1 MQNNNAGR
9 KQGRPRGFEESE
21 IIRAAQAA
29 FLRLGFEAAAYE
41 EIGNSVGLSK
51 PSLYN
56 SFGDKSALFH
66 RAMADYATAASAQIL
81 ATYKKSKSLHA
92 GVATVLQE
100 AATVY
105 TPDPA
110 ISVGCLLV
118 GTALP
123 ATVNDPEARR
133 IYAGFIEGLE
143 RELTAATRERFAA
156 DALDLGKS
164 PGQVALLITS
174 LIFSLAVRARAG
186 VSRVELRRTAKNLAA
201 LVD

>member
-1 MQNNNAGR
+1 MQNNIVGR
-9 KQGRPRGFEESE
+9 KPGRPRGFDEAA

-29 FLRLGFEAAAYE
+29 FIRLGFEAVPYE
-41 EIGNSVGLSK
+41 EIGNSIGLSK

-66 RAMADYATAASAQIL
+66 RAMDDYATSASAQIV
-81 ATYKKSKSLHA
+81 ATYKKSNSLQA
-92 GVATVLQE
+92 GVAAVLRE
-100 AATVY
+100 AATIY

-133 IYAGFIEGLE
+133 IYAGFIEALE

-156 DALDLGKS
+156 DALDMGKS

-201 LVD
+201 LVG

>member
-1 MQNNNAGR
+1 MKNNITGR
-9 KQGRPRGFEESE
+9 KPGRPRGFDEPA

-29 FLRLGFEAAAYE
+29 FIRLGFEAAPYE
-41 EIGNSVGLSK
+41 EIGNRVGLSK

-66 RAMADYATAASAQIL
+66 RAMADYAAAASAQIV
-81 ATYKKSKSLHA
+81 ATYKKANSLQA
-92 GVATVLQE
+92 GVAAVLRE

-133 IYAGFIEGLE
+133 IYAGFITALE
-143 RELTAATRERFAA
+143 QDLTSATLERFAA
-156 DALDLGKS
+156 DAVDMGKS
-164 PGQVALLITS
+164 PGQVALLISS

-186 VSRVELRRTAKNLAA
+186 VSRAELRRTAKNLAA
-201 LVD
+201 LAC

>member
-1 MQNNNAGR
+1 MQNNNIGR
-9 KQGRPRGFEESE
+9 RQGRPRGFDEPE

-29 FLRLGFEAAAYE
+29 FLRLGFEAAPYE
-41 EIGNSVGLSK
+41 EIGRSVGLSK

-66 RAMADYATAASAQIL
+66 RAMADYATAASAQIV
-81 ATYKKSKSLHA
+81 ATYRKSKSLQH
-92 GVATVLQE
+92 GVAAVLRE
-100 AATVY
+100 AAAIY

-110 ISVGCLLV
+110 RSVGCLLV

-123 ATVNDPEARR
+123 ATVGDPEARR
-133 IYAGFIEGLE
+133 IYAGFIEAME
-143 RELTAATRERFAA
+143 RELAAATSERFAA
-156 DALDLGKS
+156 DALDMGRS
-164 PGQVALLITS
+164 PGQVALLVTS

-201 LVD
+201 LL

>member
-1 MQNNNAGR
+1 MRDNTVGR
-9 KQGRPRGFEESE
+9 KPGRPRGFDEAE
-21 IIRAAQAA
+21 IVRVAQAA
-29 FLRLGFEAAAYE
+29 FVRLGFEAAPYE
-41 EIGNSVGLSK
+41 EIGASIGLSK

-66 RAMADYATAASAQIL
+66 RAMTEYAAAASAQIVE
-81 ATYKKSKSLHA
+81 TYKKANSLQK
-92 GVATVLQE
+92 GVAAVLRE

-133 IYAGFIEGLE
+133 IYAGFIETLE
-143 RELTAATRERFAA
+143 RDLTAATRERFAA
-156 DALDLGKS
+156 DAVAMGKS
-164 PGQVALLITS
+164 PGQVALLIGS

-186 VSRVELRRTAKNLAA
+186 VSRVELRRIAKNLAA
-201 LVD
+201 LVV

>member
-1 MQNNNAGR
+1 MQNKNTGR
-9 KQGRPRGFEESE
+9 KQGRPRGFDESE

-66 RAMADYATAASAQIL
+66 RAMADYATAAAAQIVE
-81 ATYKKSKSLHA
+81 TYRKSRSLQQ
-92 GVATVLQE
+92 GVAAVLRE
-100 AATVY
+100 AATIY

-110 ISVGCLLV
+110 RSVGCLLV

-123 ATVNDPEARR
+123 ATVSDPEARR
-133 IYAGFIEGLE
+133 IYAGFIEALE
-143 RELTAATRERFAA
+143 RELTAATRELFAA
-156 DALDLGKS
+156 DALDMGKS

-201 LVD
+201 LVG